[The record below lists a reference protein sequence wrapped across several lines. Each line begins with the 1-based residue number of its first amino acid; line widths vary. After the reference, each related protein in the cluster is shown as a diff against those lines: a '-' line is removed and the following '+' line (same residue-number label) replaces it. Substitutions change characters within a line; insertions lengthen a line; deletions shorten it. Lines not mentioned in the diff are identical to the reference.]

1 MESLAPRRVLSTFAI
16 VLILVL
22 APAAQV
28 PQFRSGTDVV
38 TVDVTVL
45 DRSGA
50 PATTLKADD
59 FALTVDGRPRKI
71 QSVRLVKSEGAL
83 PSPGEP
89 PAALPSQPAES
100 TPMLSSPRRFVIVI
114 DREHIPVGE
123 GQQMLAAAATFV
135 DALPAGDQVA
145 LWTTAQTT
153 SSIRFDESRDALRQR
168 MLLATGTYRHQSLGP
183 FNIGRDEAIRV
194 IDEGITPSQE
204 SSGDPANPEVRIGP
218 GALQDIVNRECSHV
232 TRLATC
238 VGLVQAQVQEVA
250 RDARDRADALLANLG
265 NLVEALGALEGP
277 KHVVL
282 VTGGPVFTRDS
293 TTIVTAL
300 AARAARAR
308 VILHAVQVRDPGY
321 QARTDQMR
329 ASAEAVDQN
338 VSAAYALAG
347 ATGGLAITPVSGEI
361 GFSRLTR
368 ELSAAYLLV
377 FEVEDSDRDGKIH
390 AIAVQVRDRGWGTS
404 VRARKSFRVDPNVR
418 ATAPPLPGAPAA
430 ASAVP
435 EAPPAVP
442 AAPPVAPVAPPEPV
456 GTEAPELAERLAR
469 YSELFERQITAVVA
483 EERFVQII
491 QPWRGAPSA
500 PEKEP
505 ALTWIEPGTKGPRT
519 GPVIARR
526 QLVSDV
532 LMVQLPGRPWQ
543 SYRDVAEVD
552 GQPVRDRTDRV
563 QKLFLSSGADRASRF
578 QDIAVES
585 ARYNL
590 GELRRDLNL
599 PTVTLWLLRRE
610 NHPRF
615 TFKRQKDEAVDG
627 RNCRVL
633 AFKEKVRPTLISTR
647 NSGDIFLY
655 GRVWL
660 DQENGR
666 VRRTELRFDR
676 PIAGAEISDLL
687 GTREVPATAK
697 AGGGV
702 PPVPTEFRE
711 SVSFRSSIRVGYGG
725 VEGIDILVPVQMWE
739 WYEGVSVTTQRGRG
753 DEFTGAQGLATYS
766 KFRTFQ
772 VSTSETVK

>member
-1 MESLAPRRVLSTFAI
+1 MTTSAARQALCALAILLV
-16 VLILVL
+16 LVL
-22 APAAQV
+22 APAAQT

-45 DRSGA
+45 ERSGE

-59 FALTVDGRPRKI
+59 FTLTVDGRTRRI
-71 QSVRLVKSEGAL
+71 QSVRLVKTAL
-83 PSPGEP
+83 SVSSANEAQRSQPG
-89 PAALPSQPAES
+89 QPAEAA
-100 TPMLSSPRRFVIVI
+100 PMLSPPRRFVIVI

-168 MLLATGTYRHQSLGP
+168 MRLATGTYRYQSLGP

-194 IDEGITPSQE
+194 VDEGITPSVE
-204 SSGDPANPEVRIGP
+204 SGDDPANPPVSLRP
-218 GALQDIVNRECSHV
+218 GALQDIVNRECSHER
-232 TRLATC
+232 RLATC
-238 VGLVQAQVQEVA
+238 VGRVHAQAQEVA
-250 RDARDRADALLANLG
+250 RDARERAGALMANLG
-265 NLVEALGALEGP
+265 NLIEALGVQEGS
-277 KHVVL
+277 KHVL
-282 VTGGPVFTRDS
+282 LITGGPVFTKDS
-293 TTIVTAL
+293 TTTVTTL

-308 VILHAVQVRDPGY
+308 VILHALQVRDPGY

-329 ASAEAVDQN
+329 ASPETEDQN
-338 VSAAYALAG
+338 ASAAYILAG

-377 FEVEDSDRDGKIH
+377 FEVEESDRDGRIH
-390 AIAVQVRDRGWGTS
+390 AIAVQVRDRGWGGS
-404 VRARKSFRVDPNVR
+404 VRARRSFRVDPNER
-418 ATAPPLPGAPAA
+418 ATAAPMPVTPAAAPAA
-430 ASAVP
+430 MAP
-435 EAPPAVP
+435 EAVAPAVP
-442 AAPPVAPVAPPEPV
+442 PEPL
-456 GTEAPELAERLAR
+456 GTEPGDMADRLAR
-469 YSELFERQITAVVA
+469 YAELFARQVTAVVA

-552 GQPVRDRTDRV
+552 GRPVRDRADRV
-563 QKLFLSSGADRASRF
+563 QKLFLSGGADRASRF

-590 GELRRDLNL
+590 GDLRRDLNL

-647 NSGDIFLY
+647 NAGDIFLY

-660 DQENGR
+660 DQEDGR

-676 PIAGAEISDLL
+676 PMVGAEISDLL
-687 GTREVPATAK
+687 GARQEPATAQR
-697 AGGGV
+697 GGGV
-702 PPVPTEFRE
+702 PPVPTELRE

-753 DEFTGAQGLATYS
+753 NEFMGAQGLATYS

>member
-1 MESLAPRRVLSTFAI
+1 
-16 VLILVL
+16 
-22 APAAQV
+22 
-28 PQFRSGTDVV
+28 
-38 TVDVTVL
+38 
-45 DRSGA
+45 
-50 PATTLKADD
+50 
-59 FALTVDGRPRKI
+59 
-71 QSVRLVKSEGAL
+71 
-83 PSPGEP
+83 
-89 PAALPSQPAES
+89 
-100 TPMLSSPRRFVIVI
+100 MLSSPRRFVIVI

-123 GQQMLAAAATFV
+123 GQQMLAAAAKFL

-183 FNIGRDEAIRV
+183 FNIGRDEAIRAV
-194 IDEGITPSQE
+194 DEGITPSQE
-204 SSGDPANPEVRIGP
+204 SSGDPANPEVRIRP
-218 GALQDIVNRECSHV
+218 GALQDIVNRECSHD

-238 VGLVQAQVQEVA
+238 VGRVQAQVQEVA
-250 RDARDRADALLANLG
+250 RDARERADALLANLG

-338 VSAAYALAG
+338 ASAAYALAG

-390 AIAVQVRDRGWGTS
+390 AIAVQVHDRGWGAS

-418 ATAPPLPGAPAA
+418 ATAPALPGAPAA
-430 ASAVP
+430 APMPV
-435 EAPPAVP
+435 APA

-505 ALTWIEPGTKGPRT
+505 ALTWIDPGTKGPRT

-552 GQPVRDRTDRV
+552 GQPVRDRADRV
-563 QKLFLSSGADRASRF
+563 QKLFLSGGADRASRF

-633 AFKEKVRPTLISTR
+633 AFKEKARPTLISTR

-676 PIAGAEISDLL
+676 PVAGAEINDML
-687 GTREVPATAK
+687 GVRPQPTVAQK
-697 AGGGV
+697 GGGV
-702 PPVPTEFRE
+702 PPVPTDLAE
-711 SVSFRSSIRVGYGG
+711 SVSFRSSIRVDYGN
-725 VEGIDILVPVQMWE
+725 VEGMDILVPVQMWE
-739 WYEGVSVTTQRGRG
+739 WYEGVSVATHRGRG
-753 DEFTGAQGLATYS
+753 NEFMGAQGLATYS